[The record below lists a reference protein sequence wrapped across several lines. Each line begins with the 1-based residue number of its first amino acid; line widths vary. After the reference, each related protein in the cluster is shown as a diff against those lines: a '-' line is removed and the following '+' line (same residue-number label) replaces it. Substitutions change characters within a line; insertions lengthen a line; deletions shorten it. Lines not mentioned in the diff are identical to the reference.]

1 MVLLFITN
9 VEFVIEFWK
18 IKKIFLKFFQT
29 AIKLSEKE
37 NDLESNTLYLHN

>member
-1 MVLLFITN
+1 MVLLFIIN

-18 IKKIFLKFFQT
+18 IKESINNFET

-37 NDLESNTLYLHN
+37 NDLESNSLYLYN